1 MEIKKPIS
9 FRQTPLLRAFSRALR
24 LAEFSVAFLLV
35 AYATRHLPTFFSF
48 LRRLATGLLHPHF
61 IFLLGNS
68 IVALLLHLSRHL
80 SSSSSTSTSPPLY
93 QELLQEDPTH
103 ESIVSSTPTQ
113 QDVIF
118 EDKEAVSVE
127 TTSMATKFVRSKSE
141 KFEKKRKDD
150 KLLKR
155 SDTEIRKKRNGDEV
169 LEEEYRPSVEEADE
183 FRKMIEEFIAKQAR
197 FHREESMSIV
207 EA

>member
-1 MEIKKPIS
+1 MEKKPLS
-9 FRQTPLLRAFSRALR
+9 SRQTPLLRAFSRALR

-48 LRRLATGLLHPHF
+48 LRRLAIGLLHPHF
-61 IFLLGNS
+61 IFLLGNT

-80 SSSSSTSTSPPLY
+80 PSSSSSPPLY
-93 QELLQEDPTH
+93 QELLQADHAH
-103 ESIVSSTPTQ
+103 ETIVSLSSTQ
-113 QDVIF
+113 QDVVF

-127 TTSMATKFVRSKSE
+127 TTSMATKFIRSKSE

-150 KLLKR
+150 KLLRR
-155 SDTEIRKKRNGDEV
+155 SDTEIRKKRNGEEV